1 MNLRKT
7 IAAVLILLVLSAV
20 CSAAGAETKV
30 VGIVDPNYDEVILSY
45 RLDDETKT
53 AAVAGLV
60 QGISSGYKIPQTVTY
75 EGVQYTV
82 TEIADRALKEAA
94 DRDLR
99 IRQHDQNV
107 LPVRD
112 GFQRF
117 RTDVRVY
124 KDQLSL
130 SCQIGQDAE
139 FQCFTFLR
147 YAVIPRLVFL
157 WRPANKVMPVD

>member
-1 MNLRKT
+1 MQKAVIAFLRIDPHET
-7 IAAVLILLVLSAV
+7 PPIVFHGPFRVWFFQDEAVQKLLL
-20 CSAAGAETKV
+20 
-30 VGIVDPNYDEVILSY
+30 P
-45 RLDDETKT
+45 
-53 AAVAGLV
+53 
-60 QGISSGYKIPQTVTY
+60 IP
-75 EGVQYTV
+75 
-82 TEIADRALKEAA
+82 ALKEAA

-157 WRPANKVMPVD
+157 WRPANKVMPVDLIPCVAQAGKLRRVQSLKQPVVVIFLASDPVILLCQELDHR